1 MSSWHSY
8 PKIFNMGHPGIRELF
23 DDEVLIEEKV
33 DGSQFSFGVF
43 NGEIKARSKGKELV
57 IDAPEKMFTKAVE
70 TVKDLAPILKDG
82 YTYRAE
88 YLSKP
93 KHNSNEYDRTPLRN
107 IIIFDISP
115 SEEVYLSYE
124 EKALEASRLGLEVVP
139 KVFQGKVENF
149 EQFHAFL
156 ENISILG
163 KCKIEGLVIKNY
175 KKFGAD
181 KKILLG
187 KFVSEAFKEQN
198 EKSWKEANP
207 GKADIV
213 EVLILAA
220 KSPVRW
226 QKAVQHLK
234 ERGELTNTPKDIGA
248 LMKETSLDAL
258 SELEPLIKE
267 KLFQWAW
274 PKVARAIVGGLPQW
288 YKEELVK
295 QQFGEDSPILE
306 LMK

>member
-43 NGEIKARSKGKELV
+43 DGELRARSKGKQIV
-57 IDAPEKMFTKAVE
+57 IDAPEKMFTKAIE
-70 TVKDLAPILKDG
+70 TIKDLAPLLQEDF
-82 YTYRAE
+82 TYRAE

-93 KHNSNEYDRTPLRN
+93 KHNCNEYDRVPLRN
-107 IIIFDISP
+107 LIIFDIAIA
-115 SEEVYLSYE
+115 EETYLSYE
-124 EKALEASRLGLEVVP
+124 DKSIEASRLGLEVVP

-149 EQFHAFL
+149 EQFHTFL
-156 ENISILG
+156 EKESILG

-187 KFVSEAFKEQN
+187 KFVSEAFKEQH
-198 EKSWKEANP
+198 EASWKAANP

-220 KSPVRW
+220 KSPIRW
-226 QKAVQHLK
+226 QKAMQHLK
-234 ERGELTNTPKDIGA
+234 ERGELTSTPKDIGA

-288 YKEELVK
+288 YKEELAK
-295 QQFGEDSPILE
+295 QQFDKS
-306 LMK
+306 

>member
-43 NGEIKARSKGKELV
+43 DGELRARSKGKQII
-57 IDAPEKMFTKAVE
+57 IDAPEKMFTKAIE
-70 TVKDLAPILKDG
+70 TVKDLAPRLQEG
-82 YTYRAE
+82 FTYRAE

-93 KHNSNEYDRTPLRN
+93 KHNCNEYGRVPLRN
-107 IIIFDISP
+107 LIIFDIAI
-115 SEEVYLSYE
+115 SEECYLSYE
-124 EKALEASRLGLEVVP
+124 DKSIEASRLGLEVVP

-156 ENISILG
+156 EKESILG

-187 KFVSEAFKEQN
+187 KFVSEAFKEQH
-198 EKSWKEANP
+198 EASWKAANP
-207 GKADIV
+207 GKSDIV

-234 ERGELTNTPKDIGA
+234 ERGELTSTPKDIGA

-288 YKEELVK
+288 YKEELAK
-295 QQFGEDSPILE
+295 QQFDKI
-306 LMK
+306 

>member
-33 DGSQFSFGVF
+33 DGSQFSFGLF
-43 NGEIKARSKGKELV
+43 GGELRARSKGKEIV
-57 IDAPEKMFTKAVE
+57 IDAPEKMFTKAID
-70 TVKDLAPILKDG
+70 TVKDLAPLLQEG
-82 YTYRAE
+82 FTYRAE

-93 KHNSNEYDRTPLRN
+93 KHNCNEYGRMPLRN
-107 IIIFDISP
+107 LILFDIAIA
-115 SEEVYLSYE
+115 EESYLSYE
-124 EKALEASRLGLEVVP
+124 DKLIEASRLGLEVVP

-156 ENISILG
+156 EKESILG

-187 KFVSEAFKEQN
+187 KFVSEVFKEQN
-198 EKSWKEANP
+198 DANWKVINP

-234 ERGELTNTPKDIGA
+234 ERGELTSTPKDIGA

-288 YKEELVK
+288 YKEELAK
-295 QQFGEDSPILE
+295 QQFD
-306 LMK
+306 KN

>member
-33 DGSQFSFGVF
+33 DGSQFSFGIF
-43 NGEIKARSKGKELV
+43 NGELRARSKGKQLV
-57 IDAPEKMFTKAVE
+57 LDAPEKMFTKAVE
-70 TVKDLAPILKDG
+70 TVKELAPLLKDG
-82 YTYRAE
+82 HTYRAE

-93 KHNSNEYDRTPLRN
+93 KHNSNEYGRVPAKHL
-107 IIIFDISP
+107 ILFDVSP
-115 SEEVYLSYE
+115 SEEVYFSYE
-124 EKALEASRLGLEVVP
+124 DKANEAARLGLDVVP
-139 KVFQGKVENF
+139 RVFEGKVENF

-156 ENISILG
+156 EKESILG
-163 KCKIEGLVIKNY
+163 NCKIEGLVVKNY

-198 EKSWKEANP
+198 DKNWKETNP

-213 EVLILAA
+213 EALILAA

-234 ERGELTNTPKDIGA
+234 ERGELTNTPKDIGN

-267 KLFQWAW
+267 KLFRWAW

-288 YKEELVK
+288 YKEELAK
-295 QQFGEDSPILE
+295 TQFGEGE
-306 LMK
+306 T

>member
-33 DGSQFSFGVF
+33 DGSQFSFGLF
-43 NGEIKARSKGKELV
+43 GGELRARSKGKEIV
-57 IDAPEKMFTKAVE
+57 IDAPEKMFTKAID
-70 TVKDLAPILKDG
+70 TVKDLASLLQEG
-82 YTYRAE
+82 FTYRAE

-93 KHNSNEYDRTPLRN
+93 KHNCNEYGRVPLRN
-107 IIIFDISP
+107 LILFDIAIA
-115 SEEVYLSYE
+115 EESYLSYE
-124 EKALEASRLGLEVVP
+124 DKLIESSRLGLEVVP

-156 ENISILG
+156 EKESILG

-187 KFVSEAFKEQN
+187 KFVSEVFKEQN
-198 EKSWKEANP
+198 DANWKVINP

-234 ERGELTNTPKDIGA
+234 DRGELTSTPKDIGA

-288 YKEELVK
+288 YKEELAK
-295 QQFGEDSPILE
+295 QQFD
-306 LMK
+306 KN

>member
-23 DDEVLIEEKV
+23 DEEILIEKKV

-156 ENISILG
+156 ENISIL
-163 KCKIEGLVIKNY
+163 
-175 KKFGAD
+175 
-181 KKILLG
+181 
-187 KFVSEAFKEQN
+187 
-198 EKSWKEANP
+198 
-207 GKADIV
+207 
-213 EVLILAA
+213 
-220 KSPVRW
+220 
-226 QKAVQHLK
+226 
-234 ERGELTNTPKDIGA
+234 
-248 LMKETSLDAL
+248 
-258 SELEPLIKE
+258 
-267 KLFQWAW
+267 
-274 PKVARAIVGGLPQW
+274 
-288 YKEELVK
+288 
-295 QQFGEDSPILE
+295 
-306 LMK
+306 